1 MSPLSDAQ
9 APTDLPAGA
18 PCPYGL
24 CDGNGF
30 VLDEETNT
38 ASDCRCRAGRIAKR
52 RMAGLEGRMP
62 RHYRGVSFERP
73 PVPEIARVAPDVVHE
88 VRRYVRDIDANLDA
102 GRGLW
107 LMGDVGTGKTTLAMI
122 VSKAAIDTGHSVAI
136 YSLPRLLNLI
146 RAAIETEAGMIG
158 FLEQLAAVDLLH
170 IDDLGAEN
178 TTEWVLEQLYS
189 IVNSRYE
196 DERAMIVTT
205 NLRYDELIEQLGER
219 TVSRLVA
226 ICGDGLPLFGE
237 DDRLK
242 RRVPSEHMGGTGER
256 RMRFAEAPEGHEPA
270 EVDPTAQARPA

>member
-1 MSPLSDAQ
+1 VSDLSDEQ
-9 APTDLPAGA
+9 VPASLAAGG

-24 CDGNGF
+24 CDGSGF
-30 VLDEETNT
+30 VLDEQTNT
-38 ASDCRCRAGRIAKR
+38 ASDCPCRAGRIAKR

-73 PVPEIARVAPDVVHE
+73 PVPEIARVAPDVVQE
-88 VRRYVRDIDANLDA
+88 VRRYVREIDANLDA

-122 VSKAAIDTGHSVAI
+122 VSKAAIDAGRSVAI

-242 RRVPSEHMGGTGER
+242 RRAPAARPEQSAER
-256 RMRFAEAPEGHEPA
+256 RVRFAEAPDGDA
-270 EVDPTAQARPA
+270 GDGQGAVRARLA

>member
-1 MSPLSDAQ
+1 VSEPADAREPASLQ
-9 APTDLPAGA
+9 AGA
-18 PCPYGL
+18 PCPYGQ
-24 CDGNGF
+24 CDGSGF
-30 VLDEETNT
+30 VLDEQTNT

-73 PVPEIARVAPDVVHE
+73 PVPEIARVAPDVVQE
-88 VRRYVRDIDANLDA
+88 VRRYVREIDANLDA

-122 VSKAAIDTGHSVAI
+122 VSKAAIDAGRSVAI

-242 RRVPSEHMGGTGER
+242 RRAPVARPRESAEHR
-256 RMRFAEAPEGHEPA
+256 VRFAEARDGDAGDVET
-270 EVDPTAQARPA
+270 TARARLA

>member
-1 MSPLSDAQ
+1 
-9 APTDLPAGA
+9 
-18 PCPYGL
+18 
-24 CDGNGF
+24 
-30 VLDEETNT
+30 
-38 ASDCRCRAGRIAKR
+38 
-52 RMAGLEGRMP
+52 
-62 RHYRGVSFERP
+62 
-73 PVPEIARVAPDVVHE
+73 
-88 VRRYVRDIDANLDA
+88 VRRYVREIDANLDA

-122 VSKAAIDTGHSVAI
+122 VSKAAIDAGRSVAI

-242 RRVPSEHMGGTGER
+242 RRAPPERLGDSGTPAAH
-256 RMRFAEAPEGHEPA
+256 FAEPA
-270 EVDPTAQARPA
+270 GPLELASADPAAARARLA

>member
-1 MSPLSDAQ
+1 
-9 APTDLPAGA
+9 
-18 PCPYGL
+18 
-24 CDGNGF
+24 
-30 VLDEETNT
+30 
-38 ASDCRCRAGRIAKR
+38 
-52 RMAGLEGRMP
+52 MAGLEGRMP

-73 PVPEIARVAPDVVHE
+73 PVPEIARVAPDVVQE
-88 VRRYVRDIDANLDA
+88 VRRYVREIDANLAA

-122 VSKAAIDTGHSVAI
+122 VSKAAIDAGCSVAI

-205 NLRYDELIEQLGER
+205 NLDHDELIEQLGER
-219 TVSRLVA
+219 TVSRLAA

-242 RRVPSEHMGGTGER
+242 RRAPAARPEESTER
-256 RMRFAEAPEGHEPA
+256 RVRFAEAHDGDAGDLEET
-270 EVDPTAQARPA
+270 VRARLA

>member
-1 MSPLSDAQ
+1 
-9 APTDLPAGA
+9 
-18 PCPYGL
+18 
-24 CDGNGF
+24 
-30 VLDEETNT
+30 VLDEQTNT
-38 ASDCRCRAGRIAKR
+38 TSDCRCRAGRIAKR
-52 RMAGLEGRMP
+52 RTAGVEGRLP
-62 RHYRGVSFERP
+62 KHYRGVSFDRP
-73 PVPEIARVAPDVVHE
+73 PVPEIARVAPDVVQE
-88 VRRYVRDIDANLDA
+88 VRRYVRTIDANLDA

-122 VSKAAIDTGHSVAI
+122 VSKAALDAGRSVAI

-146 RAAIETEAGMIG
+146 RAAIETEDGMIG
-158 FLEQLAAVDLLH
+158 FLERLAAIDLLH

-189 IVNSRYE
+189 IVNTRYE

-205 NLRYDELIEQLGER
+205 NLRYDELIAQLGER

-242 RRVPSEHMGGTGER
+242 RRAPFEHLEGTG
-256 RMRFAEAPEGHEPA
+256 GHSGDQRGSLETREEESGA
-270 EVDPTAQARPA
+270 TQARLAY

>member
-1 MSPLSDAQ
+1 MSEPADAQ
-9 APTDLPAGA
+9 EPASLQAGA

-24 CDGNGF
+24 CDGSGF
-30 VLDEETNT
+30 VLDEQTNT

-73 PVPEIARVAPDVVHE
+73 PVPEIARVAPDVVQE
-88 VRRYVRDIDANLDA
+88 VRRYVREIDANLDA

-122 VSKAAIDTGHSVAI
+122 VSKAAIDAGRSVAI

-242 RRVPSEHMGGTGER
+242 RRAPVVRPEQSGER
-256 RMRFAEAPEGHEPA
+256 RARFAEAALDGDAGDVEG
-270 EVDPTAQARPA
+270 TARARLA

>member
-1 MSPLSDAQ
+1 MSDLSDAQ
-9 APTDLPAGA
+9 APASLSAGG

-24 CDGNGF
+24 CDGSGF
-30 VLDEETNT
+30 VIEEQTNT
-38 ASDCRCRAGRIAKR
+38 ASDCRCRVGRIAKR

-73 PVPEIARVAPDVVHE
+73 PVPEIARVAPDVVQE
-88 VRRYVRDIDANLDA
+88 VRRYVREIDANLDA

-122 VSKAAIDTGHSVAI
+122 VSKAAIDAGHSVAI

-146 RAAIETEAGMIG
+146 RDAIESDAGKLA
-158 FLEQLAAVDLLH
+158 FLDRLTAVDLLH
-170 IDDLGAEN
+170 VDDFGAEN

-189 IVNSRYE
+189 IVNARYE

-205 NLRYDELIEQLGER
+205 NLKPHELKEQLGER
-219 TVSRLVA
+219 TVSRLVG

-237 DDRLK
+237 DDRLRHK
-242 RRVPSEHMGGTGER
+242 VSSARPEDSAERRV
-256 RMRFAEAPEGHEPA
+256 RFAEARDGDTGDLDTP
-270 EVDPTAQARPA
+270 VQARLA